1 MKKIEAIIRPY
12 KLDALREALERA
24 GIGGLTSAEARGVG
38 RQRGA
43 TKVYRGMELVVDFFP
58 KTKVEIIVPDARAA
72 ECVDIILRE
81 TRTGKQGDGK
91 IFILP
96 LDRVLRIRTGE
107 EDENAV

>member
-12 KLDALREALERA
+12 KLDAVREALERA
-24 GIGGLTSAEARGVG
+24 GIGGLTSSEARGVG

-58 KTKVEIIVPDARAA
+58 KMKVEVIVPDARAE
-72 ECVDIILRE
+72 ECAAVILRE
-81 TRTGKQGDGK
+81 SRTGKHGDGK
-91 IFILP
+91 IFISP
-96 LDRVLRIRTGE
+96 LEKVLRIRTGE